1 MSRISYQN
9 GKLYLSLTRSE
20 CQEAYDNIG
29 RPLEL
34 DIGQLK
40 VLHEDI
46 TKIVAEYWRDI
57 EVPLEIR
64 NLQRRDNAEV
74 KKTNRTSRTK

>member
-1 MSRISYQN
+1 MSRLSYQN
-9 GKLYLSLTRSE
+9 GKLYLSLTRKE

-34 DIGQLK
+34 DIGQIK

-46 TKIVAEYWRDI
+46 SKIVAEHWSKI
-57 EVPLEIR
+57 EVEQELSYLRKQKER
-64 NLQRRDNAEV
+64 
-74 KKTNRTSRTK
+74 

>member
-57 EVPLEIR
+57 EVPVEIR
-64 NLQRRDNAEV
+64 NLQRR
-74 KKTNRTSRTK
+74 K

>member
-9 GKLYLSLTRSE
+9 GKLYLSLTRNE

-64 NLQRRDNAEV
+64 NLQRREDAQT
-74 KKTNRTSRTK
+74 KKT

>member
-1 MSRISYQN
+1 MSRISYHK

-29 RPLEL
+29 KPLEL
-34 DIGQLK
+34 DISQLK

-64 NLQRRDNAEV
+64 NLQRR
-74 KKTNRTSRTK
+74 K

>member
-1 MSRISYQN
+1 VSRISYQN
-9 GKLYLSLTRSE
+9 GKLYLSLTRNE

-29 RPLEL
+29 QPLEL

-64 NLQRRDNAEV
+64 NLQRREDAQT
-74 KKTNRTSRTK
+74 KKT

>member
-20 CQEAYDNIG
+20 CQEAYENLG
-29 RPLEL
+29 KPLEL

-46 TKIVAEYWRDI
+46 TKIVTEYWKDI
-57 EVPLEIR
+57 EVPLEMT
-64 NLQRRDNAEV
+64 NLQR
-74 KKTNRTSRTK
+74 KK

>member
-20 CQEAYDNIG
+20 CQEAYDNMG

-64 NLQRRDNAEV
+64 NLQRREDAET

>member
-9 GKLYLSLTRSE
+9 GKLYLSLTRNE

-64 NLQRRDNAEV
+64 NLQRREDAKT
-74 KKTNRTSRTK
+74 KKT

>member
-9 GKLYLSLTRSE
+9 GKLYLSLTRNE

-64 NLQRRDNAEV
+64 NLQRREDAKT
-74 KKTNRTSRTK
+74 KKTNRAPRTK

>member
-1 MSRISYQN
+1 MSRIIYQN

-20 CQEAYDNIG
+20 CEEAYENLG
-29 RPLEL
+29 KPLEL

-46 TKIVAEYWRDI
+46 TKIVTEYWKDI
-57 EVPLEIR
+57 EVPLEMT
-64 NLQRRDNAEV
+64 NLQR
-74 KKTNRTSRTK
+74 KK

>member
-1 MSRISYQN
+1 MSRIVYQN
-9 GKLYLSLTRSE
+9 GKLFLSLTRAE
-20 CQEAYDNIG
+20 VEEAHENIG

-46 TKIVAEYWRDI
+46 NKVVQEYWSDQKSNEELSYMRKNKHD
-57 EVPLEIR
+57 
-64 NLQRRDNAEV
+64 
-74 KKTNRTSRTK
+74 KK

>member
-1 MSRISYQN
+1 MSRIIYQN

-20 CQEAYDNIG
+20 CQEAYENLG
-29 RPLEL
+29 KPLEL

-46 TKIVAEYWRDI
+46 TNIVTEYWKDI
-57 EVPLEIR
+57 EVPLEMT
-64 NLQRRDNAEV
+64 NLQR
-74 KKTNRTSRTK
+74 KK

>member
-1 MSRISYQN
+1 VSRISYQN
-9 GKLYLSLTRSE
+9 GKLYLSLTRNE

-64 NLQRRDNAEV
+64 NLQRREDAQT
-74 KKTNRTSRTK
+74 KKT